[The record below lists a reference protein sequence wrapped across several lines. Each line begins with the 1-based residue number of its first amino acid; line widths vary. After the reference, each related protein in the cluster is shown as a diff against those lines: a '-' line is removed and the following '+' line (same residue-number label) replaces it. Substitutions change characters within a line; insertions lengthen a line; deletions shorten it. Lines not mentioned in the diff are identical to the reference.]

1 MAAMA
6 ISIPHSVQPNVVSA
20 LRSIEGVMVIFLSG
34 IKCQIIDLPANA
46 RESWAGGQGACQCL
60 SMPFHEEYSGC
71 PR

>member
-34 IKCQIIDLPANA
+34 IKCQIDLPANA
-46 RESWAGGQGACQCL
+46 RKSWAGGQKAYQCS

>member
-6 ISIPHSVQPNVVSA
+6 ISIPHSVQSNVVSA

-34 IKCQIIDLPANA
+34 IKCQIDLPANP
-46 RESWAGGQGACQCL
+46 RKLWASEQEAYQCS

>member
-34 IKCQIIDLPANA
+34 IKCQIINLPANA
-46 RESWAGGQGACQCL
+46 RESWAGGQGL
-60 SMPFHEEYSGC
+60 SVFIHAVS
-71 PR
+71 